1 VTDIATVFCSVESVQ
16 VAQYRG
22 GEVTDIA
29 TVFCSVESVAGRTV
43 LWRRGDRHSYSV
55 LFC

>member
-16 VAQYRG
+16 VVLYCG
-22 GEVTDIA
+22 GQVTDIA

-43 LWRRGDRHSYSV
+43 LWRTGDRHCYCV
-55 LFC
+55 LFS